1 MSAFGLSRAALAQ
14 FGAVFGPNGEMLS
27 DAKTGLDA
35 LERLI
40 ETRFGRILELAAKTG
55 PAKLSAMADMWEQTV
70 ARMGDALKAL
80 VMPIVERLSGWLKFI
95 MDTGWLDRFASGMAE
110 AFGIAGG
117 ATANPIDAIMAKA
130 LALAEQLPQI
140 MHNAAMAFA
149 RVMEAVFGK
158 FDQLVGILSG
168 DTLGLRLD
176 RMIQAALPDWM
187 FGTGKKVFGTQWL
200 SGGPTKTQVLAGF
213 DAEIARRERDAVGQ
227 GSMAMLTER
236 LSRLMPPRES
246 RVAELLARF
255 RQTATAATLPTDP
268 NPELGWGTLAAP
280 MVSTA
285 SSSRETA
292 RNTRQMADSLR
303 DLRATV
309 WGGGSRTRGAVS
321 SVEAQ
326 IALARA
332 LGYGIG

>member
-1 MSAFGLSRAALAQ
+1 LAQ

-187 FGTGKKVFGTQWL
+187 FGAGTDMRW
-200 SGGPTKTQVLAGF
+200 
-213 DAEIARRERDAVGQ
+213 R
-227 GSMAMLTER
+227 
-236 LSRLMPPRES
+236 
-246 RVAELLARF
+246 
-255 RQTATAATLPTDP
+255 
-268 NPELGWGTLAAP
+268 AP
-280 MVSTA
+280 
-285 SSSRETA
+285 
-292 RNTRQMADSLR
+292 
-303 DLRATV
+303 
-309 WGGGSRTRGAVS
+309 
-321 SVEAQ
+321 
-326 IALARA
+326 
-332 LGYGIG
+332 